1 MAGMLIKELK
11 RRQGAQ
17 RILIVAPTG
26 LKFQRRREFL
36 TKFGEDFTIVDR
48 NLIDRSSGYMLDV
61 WRKTNFA
68 FPD

>member
-1 MAGMLIKELK
+1 
-11 RRQGAQ
+11 
-17 RILIVAPTG
+17 
-26 LKFQRRREFL
+26 L